1 MTKSDLNHVDWLA
14 FRYVSEEMTAEE
26 ATQWELRLADDQ
38 TAREA
43 VASAVELLQAVRELP
58 QESWPSPLVA
68 PISSG
73 SSDSSTHLPHRP
85 RMSRTWKL
93 GLSAAAAAAMV
104 IGVCAVSQLL
114 PPGGSPALQPLEVDD
129 ELATVWSLTRASS
142 AVESVEDTSTDVTTA
157 MDEWPA
163 SPDVDV
169 IASDRPMPST
179 PSWMLAGMAGLVAE
193 HDESETT
200 SEPAVS
206 KDL

>member
-85 RMSRTWKL
+85 RMPRTWKL

-104 IGVCAVSQLL
+104 IGVFAVSQVL

-129 ELATVWSLTRASS
+129 ELATAWSLTRASS

-157 MDEWPA
+157 VDEWPA

-169 IASDRPMPST
+169 IAADRPMPST